1 MNTIILSYKDR
12 VDTGGITSH
21 EYYIHNS
28 PLTGNSKLALEKI
41 SFFLPED
48 NPQNRDNL
56 ITSNYLYICMDF
68 PLFNNTK
75 YFYTNNVELRDLN
88 LIQIATL
95 PRDWDADER
104 FSLSFSDLNE
114 LCWIVQGQK
123 NISFI
128 PKITISF
135 FVDFEGGII
144 PYYPKSDSIQ
154 TDLQMTF
161 LFSN

>member
-1 MNTIILSYKDR
+1 MNTIILSYKEG
-12 VDTGGITSH
+12 VDTGGIASH
-21 EYYIHNS
+21 DYLIHNS

-48 NPQNRDNL
+48 VALDRDTL

-75 YFYTNNVELRDLN
+75 YFFTNNVELRDLN

-95 PRDWDADER
+95 PKDWEGGER
-104 FSLSFSDLNE
+104 FTLSFSDLNE
-114 LCWIVQGQK
+114 LCWIEQRQK

-144 PYYPKSDSIQ
+144 PYYPKSDNPGE
-154 TDLQMTF
+154 DLQMTF